1 MKYFDIK
8 QKLGGLKV
16 FSIEDLYV
24 VDPSFRLETLYEWEK
39 KTWVIKLRSKKY
51 IFADYNPTNYD
62 LYLVA
67 NRLYDPSYV
76 SLELALNHYGVI
88 PEAVMRVTSVT
99 TNKTLSVETKIGI
112 FDYKSLDPR
121 LFFGYQIITN
131 DGTTYKIASLEKAI
145 VDYFYLNPQ
154 VAEVDD
160 IQGLR
165 FNEELLK
172 EKLNRLELEKI
183 MSVFD
188 SETLNTRI
196 SRLTDYLQL

>member
-1 MKYFDIK
+1 MKYFNIK

-16 FSIEDLYV
+16 FSIEDLYS

-39 KTWVIKLRSKKY
+39 KSWVTKLRSKKY
-51 IFADYNPTNYD
+51 IFADFKPTNYD
-62 LYLVA
+62 LYLIA

-112 FDYKSLDPR
+112 FDYKSLDTR
-121 LFFGYQIITN
+121 LFFGYRMITS
-131 DGTTYKIASLEKAI
+131 DGTTYKIASLEKTI
-145 VDYFYLNPQ
+145 VDYLYLNPQ
-154 VAEVDD
+154 VARVND

-172 EKLNRLELEKI
+172 EKLNRPELEKI
-183 MSVFD
+183 MFVFG
-188 SETLNTRI
+188 SEALNTRI
-196 SRLTDYLQL
+196 NMLTDYLQL